1 MTDKLNV
8 HSILDFKKRGEQIAA
23 LTAYDYSTA
32 KFLDRAGIDLLLV
45 GDSMNMVVFG
55 EPSTLTLRLEA
66 ILPHV
71 RAVASAAK
79 RAFVVGDLP
88 FMSYQPSVRDAVIS
102 SGEMIRAGAQ
112 AVKLEGGRA
121 FREHVEAITDA
132 GIPVMGHLG
141 MTPQSVHK
149 FGGYRLIGKGEIEA
163 ERLIDAAVAL
173 EDAGV
178 FSIVLEKI
186 PADLSARVAE
196 SVEVP
201 IIGIGAG
208 KHCDGQILVTNDLLG
223 LFDEFKPKFV
233 RRYAQLNEIMI
244 ESVGNYVSDVKDG
257 SFPSDEESY
266 K

>member
-1 MTDKLNV
+1 MSEKLTSK
-8 HSILDFKKRGEQIAA
+8 SIVDFKKRGEAITA
-23 LTAYDYSTA
+23 LTAYDYFMA
-32 KFLDRAGIDLLLV
+32 KFLDRAGVDILLV

-55 EPSTLTLRLEA
+55 EKTTLSLRLETM
-66 ILPHV
+66 IPHV
-71 RAVASAAK
+71 EAVANAAN
-79 RAFVVGDLP
+79 RALVVGDLP

-121 FREHVEAITDA
+121 FVPHIEAIIDA

-149 FGGYRLIGKGEIEA
+149 FGGYKLIGRAEIEV
-163 ERLIDAAVAL
+163 ERVIDAAIAL

-178 FSIVLEKI
+178 FSIVLEKVTSQL
-186 PADLSARVAE
+186 AARITEAV
-196 SVEVP
+196 SVP

-208 KHCDGQILVTNDLLG
+208 KECDGQILVVNDLLG

-233 RRYAQLNEIMI
+233 RRYADLSTII
-244 ESVGNYVSDVKDG
+244 TESVKEYIEDVKKG
-257 SFPSDEESY
+257 NFPNDSESY
-266 K
+266 E